1 VIRSLC
7 RPRRSVCGAAALFAG
22 FLSMAIAPGGAHAQW
37 GTCYDDPA
45 VFLNNGATVFLG
57 ATFQGSSSS
66 VSAVNYVLH
75 VPVGVSVTRVAYFG
89 PNKSVETLIWTADN
103 QANTY
108 DSATQ
113 VVAPNTTYA
122 TTAVMAIVGDGY
134 SLNYASGQTNQNL
147 LTEVLTQ

>member
-1 VIRSLC
+1 MIHSVCRS
-7 RPRRSVCGAAALFAG
+7 RRSVCGAAALVG
-22 FLSMAIAPGGAHAQW
+22 GLLSMAIAPSVAHAQW

-45 VFLNNGATVFLG
+45 VFLDNGATVFLG
-57 ATFQGSSSS
+57 ATFQGDSSS

-75 VPVGVSVTRVAYFG
+75 VPAGVSVTGVVYFG
-89 PNKSVETLIWTADN
+89 PNKDLETLTWTADN

-108 DSATQ
+108 DSSTD

-122 TTAVMAIVGDGY
+122 ITAVMAVVSHGH
-134 SLNYASGQTNQNL
+134 SLNYASGQTIQNL

>member
-1 VIRSLC
+1 MIHSVCRS
-7 RPRRSVCGAAALFAG
+7 RRSVCGAAALVG
-22 FLSMAIAPGGAHAQW
+22 GLLSMAIAPGGAHAQW

-45 VFLNNGATVFLG
+45 VFLDNGATVFLG
-57 ATFQGSSSS
+57 ATFQGDSSS

-75 VPVGVSVTRVAYFG
+75 VPAGVSVTRVVYFG
-89 PNKSVETLIWTADN
+89 PNKDLETLTWTADN

-108 DSATQ
+108 DSSTD

-122 TTAVMAIVGDGY
+122 ITAVMAVVSHGH